1 MIHIQKPYYK
11 NARDKRMRKGIQL
24 CYPFDESRL
33 LKWNPPYIVQPKLD
47 GDRCRALIDDNG
59 VVTLLSSE
67 ENIIT
72 SVPHINHAIEKLGLH
87 SVELD
92 GELYTHGMNHQQ
104 IHGIASRT
112 VNLHNRMEDL
122 EYHIFDIVNDMQ
134 QWERTNFLFNNIYP
148 LLKGN
153 LQHVQVRFANN
164 LEDVMFIY
172 DEFIAA
178 GYEGI
183 IVREFNSPYVRKRS
197 NMVMKFKP
205 KKDDY
210 YTVVGY
216 VEEISIEGIPK
227 NSLGALVCSSGEE
240 TFNVGSGFT
249 RDQRNDLWKV
259 KENLI
264 GKVVRVAYQ
273 HLTSGKNIP
282 RFPVFSEIIWDIGE

>member
-1 MIHIQKPYYK
+1 
-11 NARDKRMRKGIQL
+11 MRKGIQL

-47 GDRCRALIDDNG
+47 GDRARAIIDNYG

-67 ENIIT
+67 ENEIK
-72 SVPHINHAIEKLGLH
+72 SVPHINQSIEALGLH
-87 SVELD
+87 GVELD

-122 EYHIFDIVNDMQ
+122 EYHIFDVVNDMQ

-153 LQHVQVRFANN
+153 LQFVQVRFANN

-172 DEFIAA
+172 DEFIAL

-240 TFNVGSGFT
+240 TFNVGTGFT